1 MEEEI
6 SEKMPKSR
14 FATALNA
21 VGSST
26 VWVYDATASGLGKV
40 WSAVKKVPEF
50 KPVPKGMFTKGLG
63 LIKTGEIGS
72 LENKIAEYEKQIKM
86 LYFEIG
92 KEGAKSSDGDTI
104 LESDTLKKLLSDVKE
119 HEKEISRLKNRI
131 VELKEEKIAE
141 KIRKKELKK
150 EAAFSKL
157 KEKVF
162 KEKASVD
169 QINKVVENAINT
181 AVKTGVFESRSE
193 EEIFYKVAHD
203 LLDSEM
209 EIKYL
214 AAAELGKIGNEA
226 AVPVLMDAVRY
237 DDPELTAEIVN
248 SLISI
253 GDSRAVPLFMKEVKS
268 QKYRVRIGSL
278 RGLFKLA
285 GDDVSMPALIEALR
299 DDHPE
304 VRRTALT
311 FIGWKDP
318 EDSVPAVS
326 QCLVDE
332 EARVRKA
339 AVSALANLKDESSV
353 LPLIKVLGDKELEIR
368 EKALEAIR
376 SITCENIEFDVNA
389 AGKELANAVLKLKQ
403 WWQDERMTK
412 VRGEVETEPPIA
424 DVDTDDLIGESS
436 DPDKDDSDDIIK
448 EKEELT
454 AQVEEALSND
464 EDEEEAASEEDI
476 VASAPDTLEDSI
488 KETINNNEDEDE
500 AASEEDV
507 VASAPDT
514 LEDSTE
520 DEAAKIDQELGEAS
534 YQKSLEDSVEQAFD
548 DLDKAIQE
556 SEDNVELAD
565 IENPLEEEETQEDSE
580 NNVEEISEDMLIEDN
595 SEDIANSKQFDL
607 VNDAD
612 NNDDDTDTL
621 KDDDEI
627 DSNSSSVKTTDEELD
642 YRGV

>member
-6 SEKMPKSR
+6 SEKMPRSR
-14 FATALNA
+14 FASALNA

-72 LENKIAEYEKQIKM
+72 LENKIVEYEKQIKM

-92 KEGAKSSDGDTI
+92 KEGARSSDGETL

-157 KEKVF
+157 KEKVY

-214 AAAELGKIGNEA
+214 AAAELGKIGNES

-253 GDSRAVPLFMKEVKS
+253 GDSRAVPLFIKELKS

-285 GDDVSMPALIEALR
+285 GDDVAMPALIEALR

-376 SITCENIEFDVNA
+376 SITGDNIEFNVNA
-389 AGKELANAVLKLKQ
+389 AGKELANAVLELKQ

-412 VRGEVETEPPIA
+412 IRGEVEIESPIA
-424 DVDTDDLIGESS
+424 DVDTEDLVGEGG
-436 DPDKDDSDDIIK
+436 DPDGDDGDDVISEKD
-448 EKEELT
+448 ELA

-464 EDEEEAASEEDI
+464 EDEEE
-476 VASAPDTLEDSI
+476 VASA
-488 KETINNNEDEDE
+488 
-500 AASEEDV
+500 EDV
-507 VASAPDT
+507 VASDPDT

-520 DEAAKIDQELGEAS
+520 EVAKIDQEFGEDS
-534 YQKSLEDSVEQAFD
+534 YQKTLEDSVEQAFD

-556 SEDNVELAD
+556 SEENVELAD
-565 IENPLEEEETQEDSE
+565 IENPLEEEETQEDVE
-580 NNVEEISEDMLIEDN
+580 NSVEEISEDMLIEDN
-595 SEDIANSKQFDL
+595 NEDIADSLEDSKQFDL
-607 VNDAD
+607 VDSAAAA
-612 NNDDDTDTL
+612 DDDETDTL
-621 KDDDEI
+621 KDDNDI
-627 DSNSSSVKTTDEELD
+627 DSDTKKTTDEKSD
-642 YRGV
+642 HRGV

>member
-6 SEKMPKSR
+6 IERMPKSR

-318 EDSVPAVS
+318 EDAVPAVS

-389 AGKELANAVLKLKQ
+389 AGTELAHAVLKLKQ

-412 VRGEVETEPPIA
+412 IRGEVEIESPVIG
-424 DVDTDDLIGESS
+424 VDTDDFIGESS
-436 DPDKDDSDDIIK
+436 DPDGDDSDYIIS
-448 EKEELT
+448 EKDELA
-454 AQVEEALSND
+454 AQIEEALND
-464 EDEEEAASEEDI
+464 DLNNDDNEEDLMSEQD
-476 VASAPDTLEDSI
+476 VAASAPDILDDSI
-488 KETINNNEDEDE
+488 
-500 AASEEDV
+500 EEDR
-507 VASAPDT
+507 
-514 LEDSTE
+514 
-520 DEAAKIDQELGEAS
+520 AAKSGKEIGEEES
-534 YQKSLEDSVEQAFD
+534 PYQKSLEDSVEQAFD

-556 SEDNVELAD
+556 SEEDIELAD
-565 IENPLEEEETQEDSE
+565 IANPLEEEETQEDAE
-580 NNVEEISEDMLIEDN
+580 NSIEEISENMLIEEN
-595 SEDIANSKQFDL
+595 SEDIADSLEDSKQFDL
-607 VNDAD
+607 VDSAS
-612 NNDDDTDTL
+612 DDDETDAL
-621 KDDDEI
+621 KDDSDI
-627 DSNSSSVKTTDEELD
+627 DSDNSYIKKTTDEELD